1 MFSKDIPYEVNSFS
15 IDETKTGK
23 KMGRLTLKNPEDNT
37 LLNCVLWE
45 EKIPTMPERFFRTG
59 NIVKILSGTY
69 NETYKNC
76 NIDQIKLL
84 KIAKLGLDEEET
96 EAYWQKLVSYINR
109 IQNEKLRT
117 FVADL
122 FETHKEHFKI
132 APAAKQMHHNFIGG
146 LLVHTVEVA
155 EFAEKNLALFPS
167 PHNEDDIYAACLL
180 HDFGKL
186 FEYTLDQETGK
197 IDYNPDF
204 QKQWLSHT
212 QYGFT
217 ICMAQGFVGVARQIA
232 AHHGRTDWGAIID
245 LGEKNLEPELYFLHL
260 MDNLSAKFGKIS
272 ISYFET
278 PAPENEDIIPF

>member
-1 MFSKDIPYEVNSFS
+1 MFSTTIPYEVASFS
-15 IDETKTGK
+15 LDETKNGK
-23 KMGRLTLKNPEDNT
+23 KMARVTLKNPEDNT
-37 LLNCVLWE
+37 SLNCVLWE
-45 EKIPTMPERFFRTG
+45 EKIPDSPEKVFRTG
-59 NIVKILSGTY
+59 NIVKIVSGTY
-69 NETYKNC
+69 SDTYKNC

-96 EAYWQKLVSYINR
+96 EAYWQKLLSYINR
-109 IQNEKLRT
+109 IQNDALRT

-186 FEYTLDQETGK
+186 FEYTINLETGK
-197 IDYNPDF
+197 IDYDPDF
-204 QKQWLSHT
+204 PKQWISHT
-212 QYGFT
+212 QYGFS
-217 ICMAQGFVGVARQIA
+217 ICMAQGFVNVARQIA
-232 AHHGRTDWGAIID
+232 AHHGRADWGAIID
-245 LGEKNLEPELYFLHL
+245 LGERNLEQELYFLHL

-272 ISYFET
+272 VSYFET
-278 PAPENEDIIPF
+278 MQEDDEQN